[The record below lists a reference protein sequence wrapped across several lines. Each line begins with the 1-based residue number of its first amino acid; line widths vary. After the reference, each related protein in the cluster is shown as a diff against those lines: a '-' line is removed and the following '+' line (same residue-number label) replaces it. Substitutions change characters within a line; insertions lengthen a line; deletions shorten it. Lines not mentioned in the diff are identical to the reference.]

1 VSSLHSGGSVIV
13 DESMF
18 RTHTCGELRASEIE
32 KTVTL
37 SGWVHTRRDH
47 GGLIFFDLRDR
58 YGITQ
63 VTFDPKKSKPAWE
76 CAETVRSEY
85 VVRVTGNVVARPAAM
100 LNKKLPTGE
109 IEVQANDI
117 EILNAA
123 KTLPFEVS
131 DESTQQISN
140 EEIRLKYRFLDL
152 RRRRMLENLI
162 FRAKVTQFIRRWCVS
177 RGFIEVDT
185 PLLTV
190 SSPEGA
196 RDFLVPS
203 RLHPGKFYALPQAP
217 QQYKQLLMVAGID
230 RYFQIAPCMRDEDA
244 RADRSPGEF
253 YQLDLE
259 TSYLTQDEFFALM
272 EPLFIEMTETLTKKK
287 ILAKPFPRIPFR
299 EAMQK
304 YGTDKPDLRFGL
316 EVQDVTEHVR
326 DSGFSVFTD
335 AVKAKGVVR
344 AIRATGAA
352 TFSRSKIDQLTE
364 LVREKGA
371 KGLAYIA
378 VSEKGPESPIL
389 KHLGAAMATTLVTA
403 VGARPGDTIFFGA
416 GDEKTVCES
425 LGALRLRLGTELNL
439 IDPSVMAFCWIVDF
453 PMYEWNEESKKVDFS
468 HNPFSMPQGGMKA
481 LGEQDPLT
489 ILAYQYDIVANGVEL
504 SSGAVRNNVPEI
516 MLKAFSIAG
525 YPEKTVREKFG
536 HMLDAFS
543 YGAPPHCGFA
553 PGIERMI
560 MLLRDEPNIREVTA
574 FPKNSKAEDVMMG
587 APSSVDEKQLRD
599 LHLRIIKR

>member
-1 VSSLHSGGSVIV
+1 
-13 DESMF
+13 MF
-18 RTHTCGELRASEIE
+18 RSHTCGALRPPDEG

-47 GGLIFFDLRDR
+47 GGLIFLDLRDR
-58 YGITQ
+58 YGLTQ
-63 VTFDPKKSKPAWE
+63 VTFDPKRAQDAWAV
-76 CAETVRSEY
+76 AEKIRSEF
-85 VVRVTGNVVARPAAM
+85 VVKVTGTVTARPKTM
-100 LNKKLPTGE
+100 INQKLATGE
-109 IEVQANDI
+109 IEVQASAV
-117 EILNAA
+117 EILNSAR
-123 KTLPFEVS
+123 TLPFEIA
-131 DESTQQISN
+131 DESAQRVTN
-140 EEIRLKYRFLDL
+140 EEVRLQYRFLDL
-152 RRRRMLENLI
+152 RRRRMLENLE
-162 FRAKVTQFIRRWCVS
+162 FRAKVTQFIRTWCAS
-177 RGFIEVDT
+177 RDFLEVET

-272 EPLFIEMTETLTKKK
+272 EPMFIELTETLTKKK
-287 ILAKPFPRIPFR
+287 VLSKPFPRIPHK
-299 EAMQK
+299 ESLLK

-316 EVQDVTEHVR
+316 EIQDLTELVR
-326 DSGFSVFTD
+326 DSGFSVFAD
-335 AVKAKGVVR
+335 AAKAKGVIR
-344 AIRATGAA
+344 ALSATGAA
-352 TFSRSKIDQLTE
+352 GFSRSKIDQLTE

-371 KGLAYIA
+371 KGLAYI
-378 VSEKGPESPIL
+378 VVKESGLESPIL
-389 KHLGAAMATTLVTA
+389 KHLGGERASAIVAA
-403 VGARPGDTIFFGA
+403 VGAHPGDTIFFGA

-425 LGALRLRLGTELNL
+425 LGALRVRLANELKL
-439 IDPSVMAFCWIVDF
+439 IDSALMAFCWIVDF
-453 PMYEWNEESKKVDFS
+453 PMYEWNEDAQKVDFS
-468 HNPFSMPQGGMKA
+468 HNPFSMPQGGMEA
-481 LGEQDPLT
+481 LETQDPLT
-489 ILAYQYDIVANGVEL
+489 ILAYQYDIVVNGVEL

-525 YPEKTVREKFG
+525 YAEKTVREKFG

-553 PGIERMI
+553 PGIERMV

-587 APSSVDEKQLRD
+587 APSTVDEKQLRD
-599 LHLRIIKR
+599 LHIRIVKRA

>member
-1 VSSLHSGGSVIV
+1 MSSLHSGGSVIV

-100 LNKKLPTGE
+100 VNKKLPTGE

-389 KHLGAAMATTLVTA
+389 KHLGAAIATTLVTA